1 MLELNWVRRASVT
14 PLKGTLWNEM
24 FARQQREREM
34 LLSMESSREL
44 KKTRSTETVR
54 DLRSMNDAVPSASMV
69 SPSVGY
75 PTVTSDT
82 ASQVSV
88 PISSWGGTSDGSNR
102 RSGEV
107 KGLSSLW
114 VRAMSP
120 SRLMPGFASASR
132 PADGR

>member
-1 MLELNWVRRASVT
+1 M
-14 PLKGTLWNEM
+14 
-24 FARQQREREM
+24 
-34 LLSMESSREL
+34 
-44 KKTRSTETVR
+44 R

-107 KGLSSLW
+107 KGLSIAS
-114 VRAMSP
+114 MS
-120 SRLMPGFASASR
+120 SADDA
-132 PADGR
+132 ADEYEEWDLEEDYSDDGDGEEEAELKE